1 MTLSAVGALCG
12 IVFGALGFL
21 IAYLTLTRSKHKAD
35 EEEGQSKGVIASDV
49 GYIKAGIDDLKREG
63 RETRVAISSLSERV
77 TRCEESC
84 KQAHRRIDEI
94 HAHQEHQDRPDTD
107 KKD

>member
-1 MTLSAVGALCG
+1 MTLTAVGVLCG
-12 IVFGALGFL
+12 IVFGALGSL

-84 KQAHRRIDEI
+84 KQAHHRIDEL
-94 HAHQEHQDRPDTD
+94 HDQQNET
-107 KKD
+107 